1 MLHQID
7 HLLYG
12 SNSLADGIRYICELT
27 GVQPVMGGS
36 HPGLGTHNAL
46 IGLDNN
52 IYLEIIAPDPEQ
64 SVERVWMDLDQLEHP
79 RLFRWAATAKNVE
92 KVRQAGLAAGFD
104 IGEVKAGSRYKPDGS
119 LLEWTLSDPN
129 VDLANGLI
137 PFFIDWGVS
146 GNPSPD
152 LPQGCT
158 LTGFKAFHPE
168 PVEVMEKLS
177 ALHLDLQVKQGTV
190 VQLKAEIDTPNG
202 MITLT

>member
-12 SNSLADGIRYICELT
+12 TRSLTDGIRYICELT

-46 IGLDNN
+46 IGLGNN

-64 SVERVWMDLDQLEHP
+64 SVERVWMDLDKLEQP
-79 RLFRWAATAKNVE
+79 QLFRWAATTQNAE
-92 KVRQAGLAAGFD
+92 KVRQAGLTAGFD

-129 VDLANGLI
+129 VNLANGPI
-137 PFFIDWGVS
+137 PFFIYWGTS
-146 GNPSPD
+146 GNPSPN
-152 LPQGCT
+152 LPHGCI
-158 LTGFKAFHPE
+158 LESFKAFHPD
-168 PVEVMEKLS
+168 PVEVRKKLS
-177 ALHLDLQVKQGTV
+177 ALHLDLQVEQDTGI
-190 VQLKAEIDTPNG
+190 QLKAEINTPNG
-202 MITLT
+202 KVTLT